1 MSSPVAAGFT
11 FFWDG
16 PLSQWHPS
24 PMTVAGRRYLC
35 AEHYMMHAK
44 ALLFGDAE
52 TAALILDEPEPV
64 RQKSLGRRVRGFAEP
79 VWEGARHA
87 IVVTGSLAKYSQNP
101 DLLAIL
107 LATGNT
113 RLVQAS
119 PIDRVWGIGLAA
131 DDPRAADPA
140 QWRGLN
146 LLGDILTE
154 VRDAL
159 RAVR

>member
-1 MSSPVAAGFT
+1 MTGFT

-24 PMTVAGRRYLC
+24 PMTVAGHRYAC

-52 TAALILDEPEPV
+52 MAAAILAEPEPV
-64 RQKSLGRRVRGFAEP
+64 RQKALGRRVRGFDER

-87 IVVTGSLAKYSQNP
+87 IVFTGSIAKYAQNP
-101 DLLAIL
+101 ELRALLF
-107 LATGNT
+107 ATGAT

-119 PIDRVWGIGLAA
+119 PIDRIWGIGLPA
-131 DDPRAADPA
+131 DDPRAQDPA

-154 VRDAL
+154 ARDAL
-159 RAVR
+159 MAVAG